1 MNKLSICIA
10 LTGAALLSGCA
21 SQTGWA
27 PTVDTYNDP
36 KAFRL
41 NQDMQECQQ
50 LAAQA
55 SGGTA
60 KEAAIGGGVGAVAG
74 AAGGAMLGAIAG
86 NAGTGAA
93 LGAVVGGLGGA
104 GQQGLE
110 SDKRSKSAYNNCLSG
125 RGHRVI
131 R

>member
-21 SQTGWA
+21 SQTGWT

-36 KAFRL
+36 RASRL

-110 SDKRSKSAYNNCLSG
+110 SDKRYKSAYNNCLSG